1 MNQNK
6 GNESIPVSI
15 ARKAI
20 EVYLRDDKVVSPQEL
35 PVFEN
40 DPAGRFV
47 SLHAHGVL
55 RGCIGTILPTKKT
68 VTAEIVANAIS
79 ACSQDP
85 RFDAVRANELDTV
98 EISVD
103 ILSKPETIE
112 SPDDL
117 DPKKY
122 GVIITSG
129 VRRGLLLPDLEGV
142 ESVYDQIAIARRKGG
157 IESTDKYE
165 IQRFTVT
172 RYT

>member
-1 MNQNK
+1 MDQNK
-6 GNESIPVSI
+6 VNESIPVRI

-20 EVYLRDDKVVSPQEL
+20 EVYLKDEKVVPLQEL
-35 PVFEN
+35 PVFESE
-40 DPAGRFV
+40 PAGCFV

-55 RGCIGTILPTKKT
+55 RGCIGTVLPTKKT

-85 RFDAVRANELDTV
+85 RFDAVRANELDSV

-103 ILSKPETIE
+103 ILSKPELVE
-112 SPDDL
+112 SSDDL

-129 VRRGLLLPDLEGV
+129 VRKGLLLPDLDGV
-142 ESVYDQIAIARRKGG
+142 ESVYDQMAIARRKGG
-157 IESTDKYE
+157 IEATDKFE

-172 RYT
+172 RYK